1 MVLIAD
7 IGDGGPVG
15 VSSSDM
21 QALSVGL
28 ESMVQF
34 QKDVQRALDDLD
46 ASTAAP
52 HKLVDNRVELDAS
65 GNFGE
70 AIRLWSA
77 YVDVRSELIDLSTQL
92 KRQIEAMQ
100 MTVQYV
106 QGTYEGNEAEFTA
119 KYKALQ
125 QDYANNAPAPA
136 PPAKTP

>member
-1 MVLIAD
+1 MKAM
-7 IGDGGPVG
+7 
-15 VSSSDM
+15 S
-21 QALSVGL
+21 AGL

-34 QKDVQRALDDLD
+34 QKDVERALHDLD
-46 ASTAAP
+46 GSTAAP
-52 HKLVDNRVELDAS
+52 HKLLDNRVELDAS

-77 YVDVRSELIDLSTQL
+77 YVNVRQELIDLSTQL

-106 QGTYEGNEAEFTA
+106 QGTYEGNEADFTA

-125 QDYANNAPAPA
+125 DDYTKNAPAPA